1 MGSINRYIFRTTFGA
16 FLVVLIS
23 LTAVIWVTQ
32 ALRDF
37 DLMTSQGQTI
47 LVFIGITGLIIPLL
61 ILVIAPIALLI
72 AVAHTLNKLST
83 DSEIIVMNAAGM
95 SPWVLFRAFMTVA
108 FVVSLGV
115 MVISAYLAPKGLRML
130 SEWLT
135 AVSADV
141 VSNIVQ
147 PGRFTVVEAGVT
159 IHIRERRG
167 NGQLLGIF
175 LDDRRN
181 PSERTTIM
189 SGTGELIDNDKGTFL
204 ILQKGIVQRHA
215 INQRDPAM
223 VAFDRYAFDLS
234 QFAAGAQAIKYS
246 IRERYL
252 SQLMFP
258 DPKDPLYIEQPK
270 QFRAELYDRLA
281 SPLYPLAFTIIAFA
295 YLGAPRTNRQS
306 RTLSILGAVGGV
318 ALLRLIG
325 FVSTIFGATF
335 PWLLPMQY
343 VAIVLACGG
352 GLYVI
357 RTGVILEPPAFV
369 TDAITALTERLTR
382 RLAAP

>member
-369 TDAITALTERLTR
+369 TDAITALTDRLTR